1 VRKFAPCSVD
11 GCYAEVPVRREHAAL
26 LVAAVE
32 KVEQR
37 RRRHD
42 RHTRRTD
49 GKSTALLAQ
58 PGLYAAGRVD
68 RDRI

>member
-1 VRKFAPCSVD
+1 
-11 GCYAEVPVRREHAAL
+11 L